1 MLDLA
6 NRICDTVKKVT
17 ADRASRSCA
26 PQWVVVY
33 DTGGSLVST
42 MHVGPARRLRRLVT
56 DS

>member
-33 DTGGSLVST
+33 DTGGSLAST